1 MSTPNP
7 QLVDEA
13 TMRWYHCVSGG
24 VWRARLFGDDRTH
37 RKDGM
42 MARLQDESLSRRPL
56 SSY

>member
-1 MSTPNP
+1 
-7 QLVDEA
+7 
-13 TMRWYHCVSGG
+13 MRWYHCVSGG